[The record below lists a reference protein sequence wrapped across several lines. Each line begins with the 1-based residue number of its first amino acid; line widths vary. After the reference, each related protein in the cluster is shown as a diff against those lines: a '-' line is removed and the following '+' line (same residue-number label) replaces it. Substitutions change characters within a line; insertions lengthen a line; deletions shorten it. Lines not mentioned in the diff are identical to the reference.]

1 MDEVTTRTRQIMD
14 EKLSVD
20 TLVQRLVF
28 MEMELK
34 MANTKVEEGQ
44 IYVALQAV
52 DLQKSSDPSYIDVDS
67 DEYNDAYNARYLF
80 LFSFLVADFLSN
92 LEVLMIRTFFR
103 KTTAIANR
111 NGLKHLKSIVVSAI
125 GNTAKADEAFEA
137 GLVVSSNA
145 SSRIS
150 RSKVVFFYSENPLS
164 SGTH

>member
-44 IYVALQAV
+44 LYVALQAV

-67 DEYNDAYNARYLF
+67 DEYNDAYNSRYLF

-92 LEVLMIRTFFR
+92 LEVLTIRTLFSR
-103 KTTAIANR
+103 MATNIANHY
-111 NGLKHLKSIVVSAI
+111 GLKSLKTIVGNAI
-125 GNTAKADEAFEA
+125 GNTVKADEAFET
-137 GLVVSSNA
+137 GSFTVFKCFVSNFS
-145 SSRIS
+145 
-150 RSKVVFFYSENPLS
+150 F
-164 SGTH
+164 